1 MKRVVLSLVVG
12 LALLAVPAIAQT
24 YSDTTPAENPPVQ
37 EERTNPSA
45 DSMAPDSGLT
55 LTGTVVSWNDD
66 QLVVKTVTG
75 VEHIQLLQTTS
86 RPATFTAGETVT
98 VHYTRTSQNGVMVA
112 QQVLPSGTGSG
123 TTTSNLQPSTT
134 TTTPSTTTTTE
145 SQLEQDLDEAGAEL
159 SEVDDRVEEEIEEAV
174 GGSIDNDGAIGNDED
189 PSNDDV
195 DLADTDTMESEI
207 DSDTSALPATGSKAP
222 LVGLLGLLAL
232 GAAAGLRRL

>member
-1 MKRVVLSLVVG
+1 VVG

-24 YSDTTPAENPPVQ
+24 YSDTPAENPPVQ

-66 QLVVKTVTG
+66 QLVVKTATG

-86 RPATFTAGETVT
+86 RPATFTAGESVT

-112 QQVLPSGTGSG
+112 QQVLPSGTGTG
-123 TTTSNLQPSTT
+123 TMSSTTSSLQPSTT
-134 TTTPSTTTTTE
+134 TTTPSTTTTE
-145 SQLEQDLDEAGAEL
+145 SQLEQDLDEVGAEI
-159 SEVDDRVEEEIEEAV
+159 SEVDDAVEEEIEEAV
-174 GGSIDNDGAIGNDED
+174 GEPIDNDGAIGNDED

-195 DLADTDTMESEI
+195 DLADTDTMETGV
-207 DSDTSALPATGSKAP
+207 DTDTSALPATGSKAP